1 MSGGAIGRTFRLG
14 HRGEEGTTMTRYGLG
29 VAAVACAVV
38 AAALALV
45 AGTFGGGPAQAAPA
59 APSAGAAGTLSIEG
73 LEGASALE
81 VQSYSWGV
89 TNQATVG
96 TPGGGGGAGKATFS
110 DLVVTRPVDSVSPR
124 LVAAA
129 ATGQHFDSATLEV
142 PMRKGVMRY
151 TFDLVLVTGVQHSGS
166 GDAPVETLTLT
177 YGTVAVAAAS

>member
-1 MSGGAIGRTFRLG
+1 MAALRSHVGSVI
-14 HRGEEGTTMTRYGLG
+14 EEGRTMTRYRLG
-29 VAAVACAVV
+29 ATAGAGAAV

-45 AGTFGGGPAQAAPA
+45 AGAFGGPAQVAQA
-59 APSAGAAGTLSIEG
+59 APSASTAGTLSIEG
-73 LEGASALE
+73 LQGGSALE
-81 VQSYSWGV
+81 VDSYSWGV
-89 TNQATVG
+89 TNPATVG

-142 PMRKGVMRY
+142 PTRKGAMRY

-177 YGTVAVAAAS
+177 YGTVEVAAA